1 MNGQSRWLAGV
12 IAGAL
17 LILPVADPAVAADP
31 SCKEYNDRGVCLIG
45 VDRQG
50 EKPREVVSRDKSN
63 NDEAPRYPDCP
74 EPGKGIFEGDGQ
86 PVPEGWVRI
95 TCWGTDI
102 IGEGLHQAWV
112 EPRVDPER
120 LARSLLAQ
128 VELKPIAIGLVP
140 KDPAA
145 MTVVGLPVWLWVDE
159 PTRTTWGPATIAAGG
174 VSLTATVESV
184 TWEMGDGTTVKCGK
198 GTEWKRGMGAD
209 PSPTCGHT
217 YVKQGSYTIRARSH
231 WVARWSGYGQS
242 GTIPVT
248 LSTTRQLDVGEIQV
262 IATGG

>member
-1 MNGQSRWLAGV
+1 MIAHRALWMLTVVVALVLGAASASTARADGNADCNRW
-12 IAGAL
+12 
-17 LILPVADPAVAADP
+17 
-31 SCKEYNDRGVCLIG
+31 GVCQATDSTPG
-45 VDRQG
+45 K
-50 EKPREVVSRDKSN
+50 KPAKPEQLKSA
-63 NDEAPRYPDCP
+63 DEAPRYPACP
-74 EPGKGIFEGDGQ
+74 ESGVAVFEGDGQ
-86 PVPEGWVRI
+86 PIPEGWIRI
-95 TCWGTDI
+95 TCLGDDA
-102 IGEGLHQAWV
+102 IGEGLHRVWV

-128 VELKPIAIGLVP
+128 VELKPISIGLVP
-140 KDPAA
+140 KDPDA

-184 TWEMGDGTTVKCGK
+184 TWEMGDGTTLKCGK
-198 GTEWKRGMGAD
+198 GTEWKRGKGAE

-217 YVKQGSYTIRARSH
+217 YEKQGSYTIRARSH

-248 LSTTRQLDVGEIQV
+248 SSTTRQLDVGEIQV
-262 IATGG
+262 IVTGG